1 MERQRGRGVAQKLI
15 IDADPGIGDALA
27 IAVALFDSELDL
39 LGVTATAGTVSG
51 PVATRN
57 VQAIVEA
64 LDPPKWPRIG
74 CSDAEQ
80 PVVDLTFG
88 SKAFSPASLNGQSG
102 LGDFEFAVA
111 DLHHQRES
119 AKLMIDLVRDN
130 PHEVTLL
137 TLGPLTNVHLACE
150 RAPEFLGLLR
160 SLVCFAGSVQAG
172 GDVTAAAEFNVYA
185 DPTAARNVLRSPATK
200 TLVPLDV
207 TRKVVLTFEQYSRLP
222 RSEESRVGRLL
233 QALLPYAFRASH
245 QHLGLEGIRLHE
257 VVALAA
263 VSRPRLFATRP
274 MDVDVEV
281 RGELTRGMTVFDRR
295 GIRNWQ
301 TNIEAA
307 YDVDAQG
314 VIDYLTA
321 VLSRALGCGEQ
332 PV

>member
-1 MERQRGRGVAQKLI
+1 MAQKII

-27 IAVALFDSELDL
+27 LAVAMLDPELDL

-51 PVATRN
+51 PVAARN

-64 LDPPKWPRIG
+64 LDPPKWPRLG
-74 CSDAEQ
+74 CSEAEQ
-80 PVVDLTFG
+80 PDVDLNFG
-88 SKAFSPASLNGQSG
+88 SAAFSPAALNGESG

-119 AKLMIDLVRDN
+119 AKVMIDLVRDN

-150 RAPEFLGLLR
+150 RAPEFLELLR
-160 SLVCFAGSVQAG
+160 SIVCLAGSVQAG

-185 DPTAARNVLRSPATK
+185 DPVAARNVLRSRATK

-207 TRKVVLTFEQYSRLP
+207 SRKAVLTFEQSDRLP
-222 RSEESRVGRLL
+222 QGETRVGRLL
-233 QALLPYAFRASH
+233 QALLPYAFRAYH

-257 VVALAA
+257 LVALAA
-263 VSRPRLFATRP
+263 VARPRLFSTRA

-301 TNIEAA
+301 TNIEVAH
-307 YDVDAQG
+307 DVDGQG
-314 VIDYLTA
+314 VVDYLTS
-321 VLSRALGCGEQ
+321 VLSRVRE
-332 PV
+332 